1 MTNATAMTLRWC
13 VDKQLRIHQY
23 RGEIAIFSAPDHTMD
38 HYLTEPELVIY
49 RNAFNGQAGSYE
61 HTFNHH
67 IFLVSVEPNEMGCCA
82 VAIDVTRYKQTQ
94 KDLDVLKR
102 RLEQILEAAGEGIYG
117 LNMKG
122 EATFVNPAAVA
133 MTGWEADETIGGS
146 IHYKHHHSHA
156 DGKHYPQE
164 ECPIYAAIRDG
175 EVHHVDHE
183 VFWRKDGS
191 CFPVEYTS
199 TPMYDEGALSG
210 AVVVFKDISERK
222 EAERKL
228 LKAFQEVEQLKER
241 LQEQNVYLQEE
252 IREDHNFGEILGKSA
267 AVLQLLQ
274 QVQQVASTDAT
285 VLILGESGTGK
296 ELIARAIHQNS
307 VRSDKP
313 LVKINCGAISAG
325 LVESEL
331 FGHEKGAFTGAVGQR
346 KGRFELADGGTLFLD
361 EVGELP
367 LDTQVKLLRALQEQ
381 EFERVGSSQPIRVD
395 VRIIAATNRDLTELV
410 RKGTFRQD
418 LYYRL
423 NVFPL
428 SLPPLRERA
437 ADIPLLVQHFV
448 HQASRKFG
456 KSLDGVSNE
465 GMLAL
470 QKYPWPGNIRE
481 LQNVIERA
489 AILSPGPILSVKELL
504 PTLESPE
511 TDVELLSLEELEKRH
526 IQTVLQHA
534 NGIIAGPK
542 GAAQILQLHP
552 NTLRSR
558 MLKLGIRF

>member
-1 MTNATAMTLRWC
+1 MIDLKAVTLRWC
-13 VDKQLRIHQY
+13 VDRQLKITHY
-23 RGEIAIFSAPDHTMD
+23 RGEIDVFSALDKAVD
-38 HYLTEPELVIY
+38 HYLSSPELTIY
-49 RNAFNGQAGSYE
+49 HNAISGISGSYE
-61 HTFNHH
+61 HIFNDH
-67 IFLVSVEPNEMGCCA
+67 IFLVSVEPHEIGCCA
-82 VAIDVTRYKQTQ
+82 VAIDVTDYKRTQ
-94 KDLDVLKR
+94 KDINVLKR

-133 MTGWEADETIGGS
+133 MTGWQAEETIGES

-199 TPMYDEGALSG
+199 TPMYDEGKLSG

-228 LKAFQEVEQLKER
+228 LNAFQEVEQLKER

-252 IREDHNFGEILGKSA
+252 IREDHNFGEILGKSPP
-267 AVLQLLQ
+267 VLLLLQ
-274 QVQQVASTDAT
+274 QVQQVATTDAS
-285 VLILGESGTGK
+285 VLIIGESGTGK

-307 VRSDKP
+307 ARSGKP

-331 FGHEKGAFTGAVGQR
+331 FGHERGAFTGAVGQR

-410 RKGTFRQD
+410 RKGAFRQD

-428 SLPPLRERA
+428 TLPPLRERIS
-437 ADIPLLVQHFV
+437 DIPMLVHHFV
-448 HQASRKFG
+448 QQSSRKFG
-456 KSLDGVSNE
+456 KQLVGVKNE
-465 GMLAL
+465 DMIAL

-489 AILSPGPILSVKELL
+489 AILSCGTLLSVKELL
-504 PTLESPE
+504 PILWPTE
-511 TDVELLSLEELEKRH
+511 TSSELLSLEELEKRH
-526 IQTVLQHA
+526 IQEVLEYA
-534 NGIIAGPK
+534 GGIIAGPK
-542 GAAQILQLHP
+542 GAAIILGLHP

>member
-1 MTNATAMTLRWC
+1 MTELKALTLRWC
-13 VDKQLRIHQY
+13 VNNALKITHY
-23 RGEIAIFSAPDHTMD
+23 RGEINVFPTPDKPID
-38 HYLTEPELVIY
+38 HYLSSPELAIY
-49 RNAFNGQAGSYE
+49 HSAIDGTAGTYE
-61 HTFNHH
+61 HTFNDN
-67 IFLVSVEPNEMGCCA
+67 IFLVSVEPHEIGCCA
-82 VAIDVTRYKQTQ
+82 VAIDVTSYKRTQ
-94 KDLDVLKR
+94 RDLDALKR
-102 RLEQILEAAGEGIYG
+102 RLELILEAAGEGIYG

-133 MTGWEADETIGGS
+133 MTGWQAEETIGGS

-164 ECPIYAAIRDG
+164 ECPIYAAIKDG

-199 TPMYDEGALSG
+199 TPMYDEGTLSG

-222 EAERKL
+222 DAERKL
-228 LKAFQEVEQLKER
+228 MKAFQEVEQLKEQ

-252 IREDHNFGEILGKSA
+252 IREDHNFGEIIGKSPPII
-267 AVLQLLQ
+267 QLLQ
-274 QVQQVASTDAT
+274 QVQQVASTAAT
-285 VLILGESGTGK
+285 VLIIGESGTGK
-296 ELIARAIHQNS
+296 ELIARAIHHNS
-307 VRSDKP
+307 ARNDKP

-395 VRIIAATNRDLTELV
+395 VRIIAATNRDLIDLV

-428 SLPPLRERA
+428 SLPPLRERPS
-437 ADIPLLVQHFV
+437 DIPLLVQHFV
-448 HQASRKFG
+448 QQSARKFG
-456 KSLDGVSNE
+456 KQLDGVNNE
-465 GMLAL
+465 GMMAL

-489 AILSPGPILSVKELL
+489 SILSHGTVLSVKELL
-504 PTLESPE
+504 PTLGSV
-511 TDVELLSLEELEKRH
+511 DASCDLLSLEELEKRH
-526 IQTVLQHA
+526 IQKVLKHA